1 MKGLD
6 MIAETRL
13 KTKASCYR
21 TFIVELERLKTQ
33 LNEES
38 KYIDL
43 LKIEL
48 AEINQINLEKQALK
62 LYNLRNDFPND
73 KISKSSEGCNL

>member
-1 MKGLD
+1 MQELDNLIEQYQKRVLTLKSMKGLD

-38 KYIDL
+38 K
-43 LKIEL
+43 
-48 AEINQINLEKQALK
+48 
-62 LYNLRNDFPND
+62 
-73 KISKSSEGCNL
+73 

>member
-1 MKGLD
+1 MQKLDNLIEQYQKRVLTLKSMKGLD

-13 KTKASCYR
+13 KTKASYYR

-38 KYIDL
+38 K
-43 LKIEL
+43 
-48 AEINQINLEKQALK
+48 
-62 LYNLRNDFPND
+62 
-73 KISKSSEGCNL
+73 

>member
-1 MKGLD
+1 MQELDNLIAQYQKRVLTLKSMKGLD

-13 KTKASCYR
+13 KTKESCYR

-38 KYIDL
+38 K
-43 LKIEL
+43 
-48 AEINQINLEKQALK
+48 
-62 LYNLRNDFPND
+62 
-73 KISKSSEGCNL
+73 